1 MCESPLYLL
10 NDKTKAEKDAEEGEA
25 DEGKEAEEGKGFAL
39 VVGGVGAEG
48 NKAGQGGNEGSCAA
62 DVYAPKQA
70 TVVLCEGGQ
79 QNG

>member
-10 NDKTKAEKDAEEGEA
+10 NDKTKAEENTKEGEA

-48 NKAGQGGNEGSCAA
+48 NKAG
-62 DVYAPKQA
+62 
-70 TVVLCEGGQ
+70 
-79 QNG
+79 